1 MLDILLVS
9 IFVLGSLLYL
19 AVLVA
24 KKIRALRDSKSA
36 AGCACGTQ
44 CDAKR
49 SLLRGRSQSR
59 SPDRVT
65 NNSRKPET
73 GEQ

>member
-9 IFVLGSLLYL
+9 IFVLGALLYL

-24 KKIRALRDSKSA
+24 KKIRALRDPKAS

-44 CDAKR
+44 CEAKR
-49 SLLRGRSQSR
+49 PLLRARSQSK
-59 SPDRVT
+59 
-65 NNSRKPET
+65 RKREIKD
-73 GEQ
+73 

>member
-9 IFVLGSLLYL
+9 IFVLGALLYL

-36 AGCACGTQ
+36 AGCSCGTQ

-59 SPDRVT
+59 TPKSGSG
-65 NNSRKPET
+65 N
-73 GEQ
+73 